1 MLRYFEG
8 LLFVNYLLS
17 GTAALK
23 RHSSVVD
30 RKQQAD
36 FAAFVGSLMKLRR
49 SILKQI
55 ETIDDVLELKSPVR
69 CTSRMLRPRLRRR
82 TAQVPLRSVVA
93 EVIKQKPM
101 DRHEILQAVQVSGY
115 QFSTDDPLNSLSAAL
130 YSNKKIFR
138 QENKKFYLVSGYET
152 EIVPKKRGRKPKK
165 VSSPA
170 A

>member
-1 MLRYFEG
+1 MQPQNVTSIVLE
-8 LLFVNYLLS
+8 S
-17 GTAALK
+17 
-23 RHSSVVD
+23 
-30 RKQQAD
+30 KQQVD
-36 FAAFVGSLMKLRR
+36 FAAYVGSVMQLRR
-49 SILKQI
+49 TILEQI
-55 ETIDDVLELKSPVR
+55 ETIDDALELKSPVR

-101 DRHEILQAVQVSGY
+101 DRHEILQALQASGY
-115 QFSTDDPLNSLSAAL
+115 QFSTDNPLNSLSVAL

-138 QENKKFYLVSGYET
+138 QENKQFYLVAGSET